1 MKNIAKVSKV
11 KRYDFE
17 ISEDDMPKY
26 VALASGIN
34 TNDLSSVQAYGQEL
48 TSVIASNG
56 NALLQSVRADKSNE
70 VIELT
75 NELLGQL
82 DMIDIDELNSN
93 TKWKRFLRNIPFVG
107 KLVTSVTT
115 IMTKYD
121 KISDNVDKITKKID
135 STKIVAMRDN
145 TTLQTIFD
153 NNRTYIDQIRELI
166 TAAKLKCAEIDK
178 QITDMEEHP
187 ENYEAYE
194 LNDLTSFQNALQKRI
209 ADMET
214 TEYVLNQNLLQIRA
228 TQGNNVAIA
237 NKSDNIVNNVI
248 PLWKNQLAIAII
260 MNNQKN
266 SIDAQQKIAD
276 TTNKIMKKNA
286 ENLKINSINVAKAN
300 EEQVISLETLK
311 STTDDLISTIREVQ
325 HIHEDGARNRE
336 QLEQTLKSFT
346 ENIEQVMQEIR

>member
-1 MKNIAKVSKV
+1 MKNIIKASEV
-11 KRYDFE
+11 KKHDFE
-17 ISEDDMPKY
+17 ICKEDMSKY

-34 TNDLSSVQAYGQEL
+34 TNDLSSIQAYGHEL

-93 TKWKRFLRNIPFVG
+93 TRWKRFLRNIPLVG

-115 IMTKYD
+115 IMNKYD

-166 TAAKLKCAEIDK
+166 TAAKLKSAEIDK

-346 ENIEQVMQEIR
+346 ENIEQAMQEIR